1 MNTPAGRTPEQKY
14 LALTA
19 AKSASASTDTL
30 NTLFAQL
37 KPVAPAFLVGE
48 WVGGHFALPAVAPD
62 VAKRA
67 TVDWVSRKVAWGKVF
82 CADGSVEPLVLL
94 DHGVKVVEA
103 EFGGVVSAAIVSDKL
118 PFIDYLRYVDD
129 DTVAG
134 QFCVG
139 NAMLAKFLGIPPLH
153 FFIKRRRAAKL

>member
-1 MNTPAGRTPEQKY
+1 PEKKY

-19 AKSASASTDTL
+19 AGKSASASNDTL

-37 KPVAPAFLVGE
+37 KPVAPAFLVGD
-48 WVGGHFALPAVAPD
+48 WVGGHFALPTVAPD
-62 VAKRA
+62 IVKRA
-67 TVDWVSRKVAWGKVF
+67 TIDWVSRKVTWGKVF
-82 CADGSVEPLVLL
+82 RADGSVEPLVLL
-94 DHGVKVVEA
+94 DHVLPALKMRKRAILQVVEA

-134 QFCVG
+134 
-139 NAMLAKFLGIPPLH
+139 
-153 FFIKRRRAAKL
+153 